1 MTQDTAISPAAQG
14 RPAHSRRSGPLSG
27 TMAVPG
33 DKSISHRALMLG
45 ALAVGTTH
53 IEGLL
58 EGEDVH
64 ATAAALRAMGVS
76 VVRDGPGAWHVDGVG
91 VAGLHAPE
99 DVLDLGN
106 SGTSARLLCGLLAGH
121 GFTAIM
127 TGDGS
132 LRKRPMNRVIAPLTE
147 MGVRVETR
155 EGGRMPMSFTGS
167 DTLLPIEYTLPVP
180 SAQVK
185 SAVLLAGLHA
195 PGKTTV
201 IEDVATR
208 DHTERMLS
216 HMGAEI
222 EITETPDG
230 RRITI
235 TGQTE
240 LSPVNVKVPS
250 DPSSAAFPAVAAAI
264 VPGSQVQLNGIGMNP
279 ARAGV
284 FTSLSE
290 MGADITSTNERDE
303 GGEPVADLTIRA
315 AALTGALIPAERAAS
330 MIDEYPVLAMAA
342 ACATGT
348 TVFEGVGELRVKES
362 DRLAAIETGLRA
374 CGVNVSTDSDSIT
387 IAGCGGPP
395 PGGATIAT
403 QLDHRLAMSFL
414 VFGLATENPVSIDD
428 ITPSETSFPGFADAM
443 RALGADI
450 TEGDPA

>member
-1 MTQDTAISPAAQG
+1 MTQNTSISSAPQG
-14 RPAHSRRSGPLSG
+14 RPATARRAGPLTG
-27 TMAVPG
+27 HMDVPG

-45 ALAVGTTH
+45 ALAVGTTR

-64 ATAAALRAMGVS
+64 ATAAALRAMGVN
-76 VVRDGPGAWHVDGVG
+76 VVQDGPGIWHVDGVG

-127 TGDGS
+127 TGDDS
-132 LRKRPMNRVIAPLTE
+132 LRKRPMNRVIDPLRD

-155 EGGRMPMSFTGS
+155 EGGRMPMSFTGTDS
-167 DTLLPIEYTLPVP
+167 LLPIEYALPVP

-201 IEDVATR
+201 IESIPTR

-222 EITETPDG
+222 VVEETSAG

-235 TGQTE
+235 TGQSE
-240 LSPVNVKVPS
+240 LLPAAVKVPA
-250 DPSSAAFPAVAAAI
+250 DPSSAAFPTVAAVI
-264 VPGSQVQLNGIGMNP
+264 VPGSEVRLTGIGMNP
-279 ARAGV
+279 ARIGV
-284 FTSLSE
+284 FTSLAE
-290 MGADITSTNERDE
+290 MGADITYTHERSE

-315 AALTGALIPAERAAS
+315 APLSGVRIPAERAAS

-342 ACATGT
+342 ACASGT

-362 DRLAAIETGLRA
+362 NRLAAIETGLLA
-374 CGVNVSTDSDSIT
+374 CGVEVTTDADSIT
-387 IAGCGGPP
+387 ITGCGAPP

-403 QLDHRLAMSFL
+403 QLDHRIAMSFL
-414 VFGLATENPVSIDD
+414 VLGMASENPVSIDD
-428 ITPSETSFPGFADAM
+428 IRPSETSFPGFADAM

-450 TEGDPA
+450 TEGKPA